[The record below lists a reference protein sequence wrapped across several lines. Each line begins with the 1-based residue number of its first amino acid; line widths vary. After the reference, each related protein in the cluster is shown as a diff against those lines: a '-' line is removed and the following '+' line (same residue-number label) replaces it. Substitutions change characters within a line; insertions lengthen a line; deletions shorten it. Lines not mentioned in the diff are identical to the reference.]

1 VAAGAGT
8 AARIPSFSG
17 KPSVR
22 RVTWFTSGALF
33 AAIALAG
40 GSVLLQSAHRRRAD
54 LERENAR
61 LLEAQRALAEKAER
75 LERERRQLERV
86 VERLGVER
94 RMADIDVL
102 QHHTAEDG
110 RIVQTIIQLTE
121 IGRDGTP
128 LTPLVF
134 GVPGQVP
141 HFDALVIKF
150 LDDYVRRGD
159 PLRGASLALFRRV
172 YGESQAPQQG
182 YWLGR
187 RGAVPDVYRVD
198 PQPSEFEQALW
209 REFWSYASDPQAAA
223 EAGVRV
229 AQGEAVYAPMNAGE
243 RWRLTLEAD
252 GGLNLVK
259 QVGIEHAAGL
269 HADTDSGSSI
279 RLRSPSPL
287 P

>member
-1 VAAGAGT
+1 M
-8 AARIPSFSG
+8 
-17 KPSVR
+17 R

-33 AAIALAG
+33 AAVALVG
-40 GSVLLQSAHRRRAD
+40 GSLFLQVDHERRAD

-61 LLEAQRALAEKAER
+61 LMREQQALAEMAER

-94 RMADIDVL
+94 RMADVDVL
-102 QHHTAEDG
+102 QQHTAADG
-110 RIVQTIIQLTE
+110 RVVQTIIRLTE

-128 LTPLVF
+128 LAPQVF

-150 LDDYVRRGD
+150 QDDYVRRGD

-172 YGESQAPQQG
+172 YGESQAPDQG

-187 RGAVPDVYRVD
+187 QDAVPDVYRVD
-198 PQPSEFEQALW
+198 PQPTEFEQNLW
-209 REFWSYASDPQAAA
+209 REFWSYVADPRAAA
-223 EAGVRV
+223 AAGVRV
-229 AQGEAVYAPMNAGE
+229 AQGEAVYAPMSPGE

-259 QVGIEHAAGL
+259 QVGIEQAAGL
-269 HADTDSGSSI
+269 HADMQAGSRSDT
-279 RLRSPSPL
+279 RLHSPSPL